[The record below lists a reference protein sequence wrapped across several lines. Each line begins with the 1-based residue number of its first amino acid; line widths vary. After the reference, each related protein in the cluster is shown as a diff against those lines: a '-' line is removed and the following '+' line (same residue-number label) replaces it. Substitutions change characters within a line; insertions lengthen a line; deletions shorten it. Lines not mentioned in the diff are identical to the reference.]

1 MAARSQAGGDI
12 VGSSRSTVARCRQ
25 WRALFGGAPSPPR
38 SACERVVRRGA
49 CAAPGGGPTRR
60 RGGERR
66 QDGAWVIADDHLV
79 RAEAYEAR
87 VARDRAVRDA
97 GFGREVKGAGASP
110 AVANRPAQPERRACN
125 RELRARRLQ
134 LFSESADRELI
145 SYPDNIF
152 VTPRSDTAKVER
164 RDLISGR

>member
-1 MAARSQAGGDI
+1 M
-12 VGSSRSTVARCRQ
+12 
-25 WRALFGGAPSPPR
+25 
-38 SACERVVRRGA
+38 
-49 CAAPGGGPTRR
+49 RR
-60 RGGERR
+60 RGVERR
-66 QDGAWVIADDHLV
+66 QDGAWVIADDHLA

-145 SYPDNIF
+145 SYADNIF
-152 VTPRSDTAKVER
+152 VIPGSDTAKVER